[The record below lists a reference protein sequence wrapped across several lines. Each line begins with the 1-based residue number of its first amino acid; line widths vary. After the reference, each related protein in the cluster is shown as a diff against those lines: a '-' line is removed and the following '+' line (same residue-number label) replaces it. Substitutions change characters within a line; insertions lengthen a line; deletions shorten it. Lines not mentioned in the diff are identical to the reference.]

1 MGGGRDYFLPKR
13 KPGGRRD
20 DGQDMMSAFAW
31 TVKVAA
37 RVIWSRHLGML
48 HYFRKHHSRN
58 PLLASRPKPIDAEV
72 DVTGQRAA
80 LVVDEEKVEL
90 SDLSNGTRL
99 SARVRR
105 GKSGEVAPCGAAA
118 LLIKPGSR
126 LTIASFG
133 WMKEKAA
140 SKHEPLMVRVDD
152 ENRLLPAKKSKGD

>member
-1 MGGGRDYFLPKR
+1 MKALRLVLLGEVHPAVVTTVYF
-13 KPGGRRD
+13 D
-20 DGQDMMSAFAW
+20 DVDGLRLDPELLD
-31 TVKVAA
+31 AA
-37 RVIWSRHLGML
+37 GFVEH
-48 HYFRKHHSRN
+48 
-58 PLLASRPKPIDAEV
+58 
-72 DVTGQRAA
+72 
-80 LVVDEEKVEL
+80 EKVEL

-140 SKHEPLMVRVDD
+140 SRHEPAIVRLDD
-152 ENRLLPAKKSKGD
+152 DNKVR

>member
-1 MGGGRDYFLPKR
+1 MKALRLVLLGEVHPAVVTTVYF
-13 KPGGRRD
+13 GD
-20 DGQDMMSAFAW
+20 VDGLRLDPELLD
-31 TVKVAA
+31 AA
-37 RVIWSRHLGML
+37 GFVEH
-48 HYFRKHHSRN
+48 
-58 PLLASRPKPIDAEV
+58 
-72 DVTGQRAA
+72 
-80 LVVDEEKVEL
+80 EKVEL

-133 WMKEKAA
+133 WMKEKAV